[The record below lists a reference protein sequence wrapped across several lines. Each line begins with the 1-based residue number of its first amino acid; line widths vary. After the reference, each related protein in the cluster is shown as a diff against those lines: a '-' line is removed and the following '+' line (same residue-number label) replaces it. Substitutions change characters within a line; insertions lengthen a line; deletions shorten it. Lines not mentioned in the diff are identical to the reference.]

1 MEDEE
6 YNNNRASA
14 LKNVVSGLDGK
25 PPLAESSGLSSIQNS
40 IGQRHKL
47 IKHQQQRR
55 PRPYALAKEDTALA
69 ISKNKNIHQFQIDV
83 SNLC

>member
-1 MEDEE
+1 M
-6 YNNNRASA
+6 
-14 LKNVVSGLDGK
+14 SGLDGK
-25 PPLAESSGLSSIQNS
+25 PPLAESSCGLTSLQHS

-83 SNLC
+83 SNLCQLPSVVRTQSKILK